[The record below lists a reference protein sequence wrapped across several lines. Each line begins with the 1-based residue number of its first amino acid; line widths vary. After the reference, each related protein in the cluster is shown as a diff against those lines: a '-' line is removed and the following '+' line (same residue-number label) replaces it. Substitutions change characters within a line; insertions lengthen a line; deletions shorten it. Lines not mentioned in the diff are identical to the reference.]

1 MARRSADKPL
11 FGTGRSRPSFF
22 DRLGLGRRQAH
33 PTSPSKAFSRLAT
46 PMRIARLRSD
56 AAVLESTSIR
66 WPPSAQLWRA
76 LAYAA
81 MALAVLLVGLPM
93 YWMLLGAFKTNQEIF
108 TSPPTWIPLAPTLD
122 NFPAAW
128 RQAPFGHFYV
138 NSLIYTLVSGSAKL
152 LQAIFCAYAFAF
164 LRFPRKNLV
173 FLLLLMALMIPDEFT
188 VLPNFLTLANFGWTD
203 TYQGLLLPGFV
214 SAFGTFLL
222 RQHFLSLPREVL
234 DAARVDGA
242 GHLRGLWSVVLP
254 MSRPVLAT
262 LVLLTVVQRWN
273 DYLWPLIITNST
285 EMRPLSVGIALLFQ
299 KETGTLWGV
308 VMAGT
313 LYVVLPVLILFLL
326 VQRHIVEGIAAGA
339 VKG

>member
-1 MARRSADKPL
+1 MRVARPL
-11 FGTGRSRPSFF
+11 PSDTGVLHSTAVRWSGPAQIW
-22 DRLGLGRRQAH
+22 RL
-33 PTSPSKAFSRLAT
+33 
-46 PMRIARLRSD
+46 
-56 AAVLESTSIR
+56 
-66 WPPSAQLWRA
+66 
-76 LAYAA
+76 LAYAT
-81 MALAVLLVGLPM
+81 MAVAVVLVGLPM
-93 YWMLLGAFKTNQEIF
+93 YWMLLAAFKTNQEIF
-108 TSPPTWIPLAPTLD
+108 TNPPTWIPLAPTLD

-138 NSLIYTLVSGSAKL
+138 NSLIYTVVSGSAKL
-152 LQAIFCAYAFAF
+152 LQAVFCAYAFAF
-164 LRFPRKNLV
+164 LSFPRKNVV

-188 VLPNFLTLANFGWTD
+188 VLPNFLTLANVGWTD
-203 TYQGLLLPGFV
+203 TYQGLLRPGFV

-222 RQHFLSLPREVL
+222 RQHFLSLPHEVL

-242 GHLRGLWSVVLP
+242 GHLRTLWSVVLP

-262 LVLLTVVQRWN
+262 LVLLTAVQRWN

-285 EMRPLSVGIALLFQ
+285 EMRTLSVGIALLFQ

>member
-1 MARRSADKPL
+1 
-11 FGTGRSRPSFF
+11 
-22 DRLGLGRRQAH
+22 
-33 PTSPSKAFSRLAT
+33 
-46 PMRIARLRSD
+46 MRIAEPVRHD
-56 AAVLESTSIR
+56 TAVMQPTAVR
-66 WPPSAQLWRA
+66 WTGSAQVWRA
-76 LAYAA
+76 LAYAT
-81 MALAVLLVGLPM
+81 MAVAVVIVGLPM
-93 YWMLLGAFKTNQEIF
+93 YWMLLAAFKTNQEIF
-108 TSPPTWIPLAPTLD
+108 TNPPTWIPLAPTLD

-128 RQAPFGHFYV
+128 RQAPFGNFYI
-138 NSLIYTLVSGSAKL
+138 NSLIYTIVSGSAKL
-152 LQAIFCAYAFAF
+152 LQAIFCGYAFAF
-164 LRFPRKNLV
+164 LSFPRKNLV

-188 VLPNFLTLANFGWTD
+188 VLPNFLTLANVGWTN

-242 GHLRGLWSVVLP
+242 GHLRTLWSVVLP

-273 DYLWPLIITNST
+273 DYLWPLIVTNST
-285 EMRPLSVGIALLFQ
+285 EMRTLSVGIALLFQ

>member
-1 MARRSADKPL
+1 MTVAQPARTGSDVMPSSSSLRQPVPKVQGWLGPGQAWRVLGYITMA
-11 FGTGRSRPSFF
+11 T
-22 DRLGLGRRQAH
+22 
-33 PTSPSKAFSRLAT
+33 
-46 PMRIARLRSD
+46 
-56 AAVLESTSIR
+56 AV
-66 WPPSAQLWRA
+66 
-76 LAYAA
+76 
-81 MALAVLLVGLPM
+81 VLVGLPM
-93 YWMLLGAFKTNQEIF
+93 YWMLIAAFKTNQEIF

-128 RQAPFGHFYV
+128 RQAPFGYFYV
-138 NSLIYTLVSGSAKL
+138 NSLLYTLVSGSAKII
-152 LQAIFCAYAFAF
+152 QAVFSAYAFAF
-164 LRFPRKNLV
+164 LSFPRKNFV

-188 VLPNFLTLANFGWTD
+188 VLPNFLTLALVGWTN

-242 GHLRGLWSVVLP
+242 GHLRTLFNVVLP

-262 LVLLTVVQRWN
+262 LVLLSAVSRWN
-273 DYLWPLIITNST
+273 DYLWPLIVTNST
-285 EMRPLSVGIALLFQ
+285 NMRTLSVGIALLFQ
-299 KETGTLWGV
+299 KETGTQWGV

-313 LYVVLPVLILFLL
+313 LYVVLPVLVLFLI

>member
-1 MARRSADKPL
+1 MRVAQPQLRAGALQSTAAVRWAAP
-11 FGTGRSRPSFF
+11 GRSW
-22 DRLGLGRRQAH
+22 RLLGY
-33 PTSPSKAFSRLAT
+33 AT
-46 PMRIARLRSD
+46 MG
-56 AAVLESTSIR
+56 V
-66 WPPSAQLWRA
+66 
-76 LAYAA
+76 AA
-81 MALAVLLVGLPM
+81 MLVGLPM
-93 YWMLLGAFKTNQEIF
+93 YWMLIAAFKTNQEIF

-128 RQAPFGHFYV
+128 RQAPFGNFYV
-138 NSLIYTLVSGSAKL
+138 NTLVYTVVSGSAKI
-152 LQAIFCAYAFAF
+152 LQAVFSAYAFAF
-164 LRFPRKNLV
+164 LSFPRKNLV

-188 VLPNFLTLANFGWTD
+188 VLPNFLTLALVGWTN

-242 GHLRGLWSVVLP
+242 GHLRTLFSVVLP

-262 LVLLTVVQRWN
+262 LVLLTVVSRWN
-273 DYLWPLIITNST
+273 DYLWPLIITNTT
-285 EMRPLSVGIALLFQ
+285 EMRTLSVGIALLFQ

-313 LYVVLPVLILFLL
+313 LYVVLPVLVLFLVL
-326 VQRHIVEGIAAGA
+326 QRHIVEGIAAGA

>member
-1 MARRSADKPL
+1 
-11 FGTGRSRPSFF
+11 
-22 DRLGLGRRQAH
+22 
-33 PTSPSKAFSRLAT
+33 
-46 PMRIARLRSD
+46 MRIAEQVQSN
-56 AAVLESTSIR
+56 AAVLQSSSVR
-66 WPPSAQLWRA
+66 WASSFQIGRA
-76 LAYAA
+76 LTYAA
-81 MALAVLLVGLPM
+81 VAVAVVLVGLPM
-93 YWMLLGAFKTNQEIF
+93 YWMLLAAFKTNQEIF
-108 TSPPTWIPLAPTLD
+108 TAPPTWIPLAPTLD

-128 RQAPFGHFYV
+128 RQAPFGNFYI

-152 LQAIFCAYAFAF
+152 LQAIFSAYAFAF
-164 LRFPRKNLV
+164 LRFPRKELV

-188 VLPNFLTLANFGWTD
+188 VLPNFLTLANVGWTN

-242 GHLRGLWSVVLP
+242 GHLRTLWNVVLP

-262 LVLLTVVQRWN
+262 LVLLTAVQRWN

-285 EMRPLSVGIALLFQ
+285 EMRTLSVGIALLFQ

-313 LYVVLPVLILFLL
+313 IYVVLPVLILFLL

>member
-1 MARRSADKPL
+1 MRVA
-11 FGTGRSRPSFF
+11 
-22 DRLGLGRRQAH
+22 Q
-33 PTSPSKAFSRLAT
+33 
-46 PMRIARLRSD
+46 PMRGNT
-56 AAVLESTSIR
+56 AVLKPDT
-66 WPPSAQLWRA
+66 LTWRVGDA
-76 LAYAA
+76 FVRGLAYAA
-81 MALAVLLVGLPM
+81 LALAVILVGIPI
-93 YWMLLGAFKTNQEIF
+93 YWMLLAAFKTNQEIF
-108 TSPPTWIPLAPTLD
+108 IQPPTWIPLAPTFD

-128 RQAPFGHFYV
+128 RQAPFGNFYV
-138 NSLIYTLVSGSAKL
+138 NSVIYTLVSGSVKI

-164 LRFPRKNLV
+164 LKFPRKDLV
-173 FLLLLMALMIPDEFT
+173 FLLVLVALMIPEEFT
-188 VLPNFLTLANFGWTD
+188 VLPNFLTLANLGWTN

-222 RQHFLSLPREVL
+222 RQHFLGLPREVL

-242 GHLRGLWSVVLP
+242 NHLHTLWNIVLP

-262 LVLLTVVQRWN
+262 LVLLTAVQRWN

-285 EMRPLSVGIALLFQ
+285 EMRTLSIGIALLFQ
-299 KETGTLWGV
+299 KETGTVWGI

-313 LYVVLPVLILFLL
+313 ILVVLPIVILFLL

>member
-1 MARRSADKPL
+1 MRVAERRH
-11 FGTGRSRPSFF
+11 T
-22 DRLGLGRRQAH
+22 
-33 PTSPSKAFSRLAT
+33 
-46 PMRIARLRSD
+46 D
-56 AAVLESTSIR
+56 AAVLRSSALR
-66 WPPSAQLWRA
+66 WSGTAQLWRW
-76 LAYAA
+76 LAYVT
-81 MALAVLLVGLPM
+81 MAVAVILVGLPM
-93 YWMLLGAFKTNQEIF
+93 YWMLLAAFKTNQEIF
-108 TSPPTWIPLAPTLD
+108 TNPPTWIPLAPTLD

-128 RQAPFGHFYV
+128 RQAPFGHFYI
-138 NSLIYTLVSGSAKL
+138 NSLVYTVVSGSAKL
-152 LQAIFCAYAFAF
+152 LQAVFCAYAFAF
-164 LRFPRKNLV
+164 LGFPRKNLV
-173 FLLLLMALMIPDEFT
+173 FLLLLVALMIPDEFT
-188 VLPNFLTLANFGWTD
+188 VLPNFLTLANVGWTD

-242 GHLRGLWSVVLP
+242 GHLRTLWSVVLP

-262 LVLLTVVQRWN
+262 LVLLTAVQRWN
-273 DYLWPLIITNST
+273 DYLWPLIVTNST
-285 EMRPLSVGIALLFQ
+285 EMRTLSVGIALLFQ

-313 LYVVLPVLILFLL
+313 LFVVLPVLILFLL

>member
-1 MARRSADKPL
+1 
-11 FGTGRSRPSFF
+11 
-22 DRLGLGRRQAH
+22 
-33 PTSPSKAFSRLAT
+33 
-46 PMRIARLRSD
+46 MRIAQPAQTGTGLVQS
-56 AAVLESTSIR
+56 AALR
-66 WPPSAQLWRA
+66 WPASSQSWR
-76 LAYAA
+76 LLGYVT
-81 MALAVLLVGLPM
+81 MAVAVILVGLPM
-93 YWMLLGAFKTNQEIF
+93 YWMLLAAFKTNQEIF
-108 TSPPTWIPLAPTLD
+108 TNPPTWIPLAPTLD

-128 RQAPFGHFYV
+128 RQAPFGHFYI
-138 NSLIYTLVSGSAKL
+138 NSLVYTVVSGSAKL

-164 LRFPRKNLV
+164 LGFPRKNLV
-173 FLLLLMALMIPDEFT
+173 FLLLLVALMIPDEFT
-188 VLPNFLTLANFGWTD
+188 VLPNFLTLANVGWTD

-242 GHLRGLWSVVLP
+242 GHLRTLFNVVLP

-262 LVLLTVVQRWN
+262 LVLLTVVSRWN
-273 DYLWPLIITNST
+273 DYLWPLIITNTT
-285 EMRPLSVGIALLFQ
+285 EMRTLSVGIALLFQ
-299 KETGTLWGV
+299 KESGTLWGL

-313 LYVVLPVLILFLL
+313 LYVVLPVLVLFLI

>member
-1 MARRSADKPL
+1 MRVAQPL
-11 FGTGRSRPSFF
+11 RT
-22 DRLGLGRRQAH
+22 D
-33 PTSPSKAFSRLAT
+33 
-46 PMRIARLRSD
+46 
-56 AAVLESTSIR
+56 VL
-66 WPPSAQLWRA
+66 PSALRWQRPNQLNGWR
-76 LAYAA
+76 LLGYVT
-81 MALAVLLVGLPM
+81 MAIAVVLVGLPM
-93 YWMLLGAFKTNQEIF
+93 YWMLIAAFKTNQEIF
-108 TSPPTWIPLAPTLD
+108 TSPPTWIPLAPTLE

-128 RQAPFGHFYV
+128 KQAPFGNFYV
-138 NSLIYTLVSGSAKL
+138 NSLLYTLVSGSAKI
-152 LQAIFCAYAFAF
+152 LQAVFSAYAFAF
-164 LRFPRKNLV
+164 LSFPRKNLV
-173 FLLLLMALMIPDEFT
+173 FVLLLMALMIPDEFT
-188 VLPNFLTLANFGWTD
+188 VLPNFLTLALVGWTN

-242 GHLRGLWSVVLP
+242 GHLRTLFNVVLP

-262 LVLLTVVQRWN
+262 LVLLTAVSRWN

-285 EMRPLSVGIALLFQ
+285 EMRTLSVGIALLFQ
-299 KETGTLWGV
+299 KESGTVWGL

-313 LYVVLPVLILFLL
+313 LYVVLPVLVLFLI

>member
-1 MARRSADKPL
+1 MRVAQPL
-11 FGTGRSRPSFF
+11 HT
-22 DRLGLGRRQAH
+22 DTAILRQAASV
-33 PTSPSKAFSRLAT
+33 PWLTGGRVLRL
-46 PMRIARLRSD
+46 LGY
-56 AAVLESTSIR
+56 L
-66 WPPSAQLWRA
+66 
-76 LAYAA
+76 A
-81 MALAVLLVGLPM
+81 MAIAVVLVGLPI
-93 YWMLLGAFKTNQEIF
+93 YWMLLAAFKTNQEIF
-108 TSPPTWIPLAPTLD
+108 TSPPTWVPLAPTLE

-128 RQAPFGHFYV
+128 RQAPFGNFYI
-138 NSLIYTLVSGSAKL
+138 NSLLYTLVSGSAKI
-152 LQAIFCAYAFAF
+152 LQAVCSAYAFAF

-188 VLPNFLTLANFGWTD
+188 VLPNFLTLALVGWTN

-242 GHLRGLWSVVLP
+242 GHLRTLFSVVVP

-262 LVLLTVVQRWN
+262 LVLLTVVSRWN

-285 EMRPLSVGIALLFQ
+285 EMRTLSVGIALLFQ
-299 KETGTLWGV
+299 KESGTQWGL

-313 LYVVLPVLILFLL
+313 LYVVLPVLVLFLI

>member
-1 MARRSADKPL
+1 MDRPLRVARPLGARAHSASI
-11 FGTGRSRPSFF
+11 GWTG
-22 DRLGLGRRQAH
+22 GN
-33 PTSPSKAFSRLAT
+33 
-46 PMRIARLRSD
+46 
-56 AAVLESTSIR
+56 
-66 WPPSAQLWRA
+66 QLWR
-76 LAYAA
+76 LLGYVT
-81 MALAVLLVGLPM
+81 MALAVVLVGLPM
-93 YWMLLGAFKTNQEIF
+93 YWMLIAAFKTNPEIF
-108 TSPPTWIPLAPTLD
+108 TAPATWIPMAPTLD

-128 RQAPFGHFYV
+128 RQAPFGQFYI
-138 NSLIYTLVSGSAKL
+138 NSLIYTIVSGGAKM
-152 LQAIFCAYAFAF
+152 LQAIFSAYAFAF
-164 LRFPRKNLV
+164 LRFPRKNIV

-188 VLPNFLTLANFGWTD
+188 VLPNFLTLALVGWTN

-222 RQHFLSLPREVL
+222 RQHFLSLPGEVL

-242 GHLRGLWSVVLP
+242 GHVRTLWSVVLP

-262 LVLLTVVQRWN
+262 LLLLTVVQRWN
-273 DYLWPLIITNST
+273 DFLWPLIITNST
-285 EMRPLSVGIALLFQ
+285 EMRTLSVGIALLFQ

-313 LYVVLPVLILFLL
+313 LFVVLHVLVLFLA

>member
-1 MARRSADKPL
+1 
-11 FGTGRSRPSFF
+11 
-22 DRLGLGRRQAH
+22 
-33 PTSPSKAFSRLAT
+33 
-46 PMRIARLRSD
+46 MRIAEPVRQDSAVLHP
-56 AAVLESTSIR
+56 AAVR
-66 WPPSAQLWRA
+66 WTGSAHIWRV
-76 LAYAA
+76 LAYAT
-81 MALAVLLVGLPM
+81 MGVAVVLVGLPM
-93 YWMLLGAFKTNQEIF
+93 YWMLLAAFKTNQEIF
-108 TSPPTWIPLAPTLD
+108 TNPPTWIPLAPTLD

-128 RQAPFGHFYV
+128 RQAPFGNFSI
-138 NSLIYTLVSGSAKL
+138 NSLIYTIVSGSAKV
-152 LQAIFCAYAFAF
+152 LQAVLCGYAFAF
-164 LRFPRKNLV
+164 LSFPRKNAV

-188 VLPNFLTLANFGWTD
+188 VLPNFLTLANVGWTN

-242 GHLRGLWSVVLP
+242 GHLRTLWSVVLP

-273 DYLWPLIITNST
+273 DYLWPLIVTNST
-285 EMRPLSVGIALLFQ
+285 EMRTLSVGIALLFQ